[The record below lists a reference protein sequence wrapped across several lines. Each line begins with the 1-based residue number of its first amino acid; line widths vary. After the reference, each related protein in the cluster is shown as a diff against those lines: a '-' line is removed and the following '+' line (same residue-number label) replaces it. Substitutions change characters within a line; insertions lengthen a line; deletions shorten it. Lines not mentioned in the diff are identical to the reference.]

1 MDKVMELQ
9 GEELSLEAM
18 FQRLEETVGTMERED
33 LSLEDSFVLY
43 HDGME
48 MLRRCS
54 KKIESVEKQILVLDE
69 EGETHEFER

>member
-1 MDKVMELQ
+1 MDKVMEQQ

-33 LSLEDSFVLY
+33 LSLEDSFALY

-48 MLRRCS
+48 MLRS

>member
-1 MDKVMELQ
+1 
-9 GEELSLEAM
+9 
-18 FQRLEETVGTMERED
+18 MERED
-33 LSLEDSFVLY
+33 LSLEDSFALY